1 MEKQFINWLKS
12 DLQFAPQVR
21 LGIGDDAA
29 VLNAME
35 GQTVLT
41 CDAIVDQ
48 VHFDLSKHS
57 PEEIGHKALAVN
69 LSDLAAMGA
78 SPTACL
84 MTLTVNNN
92 IDLKFC
98 QRLTQGLRELG
109 DRFDC
114 PLIGGDFVK
123 ADGPLHVSVT
133 AVGNVPGGGYWTLDR
148 AEPGDAIIVSG
159 PLGGSILGRHLEFT
173 PRIDL
178 ARQLRGISAVKAAT
192 DISDGL
198 AVDLAAICE
207 ASSRAETDRK
217 NVGAEIV
224 LDKIPISDAA
234 EQLSQQ
240 SKRQPI
246 DHALYDGE
254 DFELILVV
262 AQNLVK
268 PVLDFGAASGCGP
281 FFEIGTIVESQGIYS
296 LDSKHE
302 VHSRRKLLVQGYEH

>member
-29 VLNAME
+29 VLNGLE

-48 VHFDLSKHS
+48 VHFDLSEHK
-57 PEEIGHKALAVN
+57 PEQIGHKALAVN

-78 SPTACL
+78 TPTACL
-84 MTLTVNNN
+84 MTLTINNN
-92 IDLKFC
+92 IDFDFC
-98 QRLTQGLRELG
+98 RRLTQGIRILG

-123 ADGPLHVSVT
+123 AEGPLHVSVT
-133 AVGNVPGGGYWTLDR
+133 AVGNVPDGGYWTMDR
-148 AEPGDAIIVSG
+148 AEPGDAILVSG
-159 PLGGSILGRHLEFT
+159 PLGGSILGHHLGFT

-207 ASSRAETDRK
+207 ASSRSDTDWE

-224 LDKIPISDAA
+224 LEAIPISDAA
-234 EQLSQQ
+234 EQLSQK
-240 SKRQPI
+240 SERQPLE
-246 DHALYDGE
+246 HALYDGE

-262 AQNLVK
+262 AQDLVK
-268 PVLDFGAASGCGP
+268 PVLEFGAASGCGP
-281 FFEIGTIVESQGIYS
+281 FFEIGTIVESEGIYS
-296 LDSKHE
+296 LNSKHD
-302 VHSRRKLLVQGYEH
+302 VHSRKKILVQGYEH